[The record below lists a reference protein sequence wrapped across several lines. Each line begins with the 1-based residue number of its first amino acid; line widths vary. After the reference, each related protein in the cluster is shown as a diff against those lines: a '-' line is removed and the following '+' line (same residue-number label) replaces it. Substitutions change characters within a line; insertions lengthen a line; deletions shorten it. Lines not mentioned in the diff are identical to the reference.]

1 MHVMWLFYTC
11 ITRKLHVR
19 KKLHE
24 LLRTLQLHAS
34 CVYLDGSSNLFLFVH
49 AQCVYFSQSK
59 DAYRVYGATK
69 SNLKLSELK
78 LPFGVFNNRY
88 TCSFHNK
95 FHFIAAGTGIIH
107 VTLCLQFEVQDSVFE
122 SHVSFTEVDKIKS
135 RTFFPWLPEDAIVSR
150 PLCFPVHAN
159 FDTGMQFFKT
169 TYVPVEMNF
178 S

>member
-1 MHVMWLFYTC
+1 MWLFYTC
-11 ITRKLHVR
+11 VTRKLHVR

-34 CVYLDGSSNLFLFVH
+34 CVYLDGSCNLFLFVH

-59 DAYRVYGATK
+59 VAYRVYGATK

-135 RTFFPWLPEDAIVSR
+135 RTFFHGYQKMLLCPGHCVFLYTLILIQVCSFSR
-150 PLCFPVHAN
+150 QCTFLW
-159 FDTGMQFFKT
+159 K
-169 TYVPVEMNF
+169 
-178 S
+178 